1 VYHTH
6 QYQKQNYMLDLGSY
20 VLATKNIYHVMHIS
34 HALEGKKNQRHKFNL
49 HLYTNC
55 AFFCHC
61 YLKKTQMKDPNLRSQ
76 KGLAFPFHGCFYQ

>member
-34 HALEGKKNQRHKFNL
+34 HALEGKKKK
-49 HLYTNC
+49 
-55 AFFCHC
+55 
-61 YLKKTQMKDPNLRSQ
+61 KKTRGTNSTCISTQTVHFF
-76 KGLAFPFHGCFYQ
+76 ATAI